1 MNEYLQSYIEPDLE
15 ARIVACVLGEA
26 SAFEVGELERLMS
39 ERPELKSYQIG
50 LERVHGLLVEAH
62 ECQGKLEWQLSDEI
76 RGEIL
81 TKINEK
87 KSEEIIEKR
96 RSRISII
103 AQRKLIYTLAA
114 CFFLTLVIVVLNQPP
129 SSGDGRTS
137 IVGDSELAPE
147 EDGLADGLKFSQESI
162 SSAPVATQ
170 GLPKNSLGLQRNMA
184 EKAPEPKKL
193 NASPSKER
201 FALNSDSNK
210 KEDAVSEK
218 RAFIE
223 SGENSQ
229 DALKSDN
236 KDRTYVA
243 RAKVQDGL
251 TRKMGSASGVL
262 EERMA
267 EPEVEL
273 LEVKVQ
279 SAPDENQSELI
290 DAMKNLEKKN
300 PRERW
305 GDRIILP
312 IIILLGLFLAWRLCR
327 RML

>member
-1 MNEYLQSYIEPDLE
+1 MNEYLQSYIEPELE

-39 ERPELKSYQIG
+39 ERPELKSYQIS
-50 LERVHGLLVEAH
+50 LEKIHGLLVEAH
-62 ECQGKLEWQLSDEI
+62 ECQGKLKWQLSDEI
-76 RGEIL
+76 RGKIL

-96 RSRISII
+96 GNRISII

>member
-1 MNEYLQSYIEPDLE
+1 MNEYLQSYIEPELE

-26 SAFEVGELERLMS
+26 SAFEIGELERLMS

-50 LERVHGLLVEAH
+50 LEKIHGLLVEAH

-96 RSRISII
+96 RNRISII

-114 CFFLTLVIVVLNQPP
+114 CFFLTLVIVVLNQPR
-129 SSGDGRTS
+129 SSGDGRIS
-137 IVGDSELAPE
+137 ILGGSELAPE
-147 EDGLADGLKFSQESI
+147 EDELADGLKFSQESI

-184 EKAPEPKKL
+184 EEAPEPKKL
-193 NASPSKER
+193 NASPSKEG

-210 KEDAVSEK
+210 KEDPVSEK

-223 SGENSQ
+223 SGENGQ

-236 KDRTYVA
+236 KDRPYVA

-251 TRKMGSASGVL
+251 TRKMGSASAVL

-290 DAMKNLEKKN
+290 DATKNLEKKN

-305 GDRIILP
+305 GERIILP

-327 RML
+327 RRL

>member
-1 MNEYLQSYIEPDLE
+1 MNEYLQSYIEPELE

-50 LERVHGLLVEAH
+50 LERIHGLLVEAH

-114 CFFLTLVIVVLNQPP
+114 CFFLTLVIVVLNQPR
-129 SSGDGRTS
+129 SSGDGRIS
-137 IVGDSELAPE
+137 IKGESELAPE
-147 EDGLADGLKFSQESI
+147 EDELADGLKFSQESI
-162 SSAPVATQ
+162 SFAPVAKQ
-170 GLPKNSLGLQRNMA
+170 DLPKNSLGLQRNMA
-184 EKAPEPKKL
+184 EEAPELKKL

-201 FALNSDSNK
+201 FALNSDRVK
-210 KEDAVSEK
+210 KGDPVSEK

-223 SGENSQ
+223 SGENGQ

-236 KDRTYVA
+236 KDRPYVA

-251 TRKMGSASGVL
+251 TRKMGSASAVL

-273 LEVKVQ
+273 LEVKEQ

-290 DAMKNLEKKN
+290 DATKNLEKKN
-300 PRERW
+300 TRERW
-305 GDRIILP
+305 GERIILP

-327 RML
+327 PRL

>member
-1 MNEYLQSYIEPDLE
+1 MNEYLQSYIEPELE

-50 LERVHGLLVEAH
+50 LERIHGLLVKAH

-114 CFFLTLVIVVLNQPP
+114 CFFLTLVIVVLNQPR

-137 IVGDSELAPE
+137 ILGGSELAPE
-147 EDGLADGLKFSQESI
+147 EDELADGLNFSQESI
-162 SSAPVATQ
+162 SFAPVATQ

-193 NASPSKER
+193 NASPSKEG
-201 FALNSDSNK
+201 FALNSDRVK
-210 KEDAVSEK
+210 KEDPVSEK

-223 SGENSQ
+223 SGENGQ
-229 DALKSDN
+229 DAFKSGN

-251 TRKMGSASGVL
+251 TRKMGDASAVL

-273 LEVKVQ
+273 LEMKVQ
-279 SAPDENQSELI
+279 SDPDENQSELI
-290 DAMKNLEKKN
+290 DATKNLEKKN
-300 PRERW
+300 TRERW
-305 GDRIILP
+305 GERIILP

-327 RML
+327 RRL